1 MVTVGQGDGG
11 VHFPSL
17 GTSSDTTEMDVYS
30 KFFKK

>member
-1 MVTVGQGDGG
+1 MVTVGQGNGG